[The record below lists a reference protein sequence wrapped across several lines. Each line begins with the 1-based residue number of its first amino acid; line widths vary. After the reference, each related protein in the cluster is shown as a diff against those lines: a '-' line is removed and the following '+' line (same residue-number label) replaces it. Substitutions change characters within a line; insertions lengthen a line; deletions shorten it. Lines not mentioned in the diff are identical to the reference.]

1 VVVTC
6 PVCGLFITKSSPK
19 SDPLSWWVGGL
30 LLGLDD
36 ALGGGLL
43 ADGLG
48 SRLSGGLA
56 NRLLG
61 GGLRLCRL
69 LLHHLLD
76 GLDQSLAL
84 ALQSLDDLL
93 LLDEEG
99 ADDAL
104 PQAAVAQDSA
114 VGPGN
119 GLQALGHPGTLA
131 GPGGRDPVELLL
143 ALATAWN
150 SGVLLHVL
158 VHQTASGSAHTVNK
172 RNSL

>member
-6 PVCGLFITKSSPK
+6 PVCGLFITKSSQK

-61 GGLRLCRL
+61 GGLGLRRL

-76 GLDQSLAL
+76 GLDQGLAL

-93 LLDEEG
+93 LLDE
-99 ADDAL
+99 
-104 PQAAVAQDSA
+104 DS
-114 VGPGN
+114 VP
-119 GLQALGHPGTLA
+119 LGRTNFGSTTEAMASTFTVIERFIA
-131 GPGGRDPVELLL
+131 G
-143 ALATAWN
+143 
-150 SGVLLHVL
+150 
-158 VHQTASGSAHTVNK
+158 
-172 RNSL
+172 